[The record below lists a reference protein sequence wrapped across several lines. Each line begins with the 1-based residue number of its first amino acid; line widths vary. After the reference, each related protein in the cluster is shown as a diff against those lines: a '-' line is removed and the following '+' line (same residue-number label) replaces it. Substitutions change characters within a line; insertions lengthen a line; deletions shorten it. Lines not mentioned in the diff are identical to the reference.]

1 MGRRRPRFN
10 QKARASSQNAKHAI
24 AHPRPRDGYGKKDK
38 PLKKK
43 NSAPIVDAIE
53 GDEIIDLN
61 NLKST
66 LNSKKKNDENEIV
79 QYTEVII
86 FFYLSSFLIIYLYI
100 IFNIIIYKD
109 NLFIYFIQYK

>member
-10 QKARASSQNAKHAI
+10 QKARASSQNAKHAL

-53 GDEIIDLN
+53 GDIIDLN
-61 NLKST
+61 NLNT
-66 LNSKKKNDENEIV
+66 TTNQQQQNLKKKKDEQEIV
-79 QYTEVII
+79 QYTEERQMKKETRVKMIEK
-86 FFYLSSFLIIYLYI
+86 LS
-100 IFNIIIYKD
+100 
-109 NLFIYFIQYK
+109 